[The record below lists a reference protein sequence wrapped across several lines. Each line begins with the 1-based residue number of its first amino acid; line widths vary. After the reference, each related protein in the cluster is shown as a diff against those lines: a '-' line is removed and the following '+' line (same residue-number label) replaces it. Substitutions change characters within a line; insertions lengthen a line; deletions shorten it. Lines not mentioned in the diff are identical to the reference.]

1 MFVKEIFYFDYRV
14 MRRETLVPDV
24 QFVYKGLPTVSR
36 QLICPIVYNLDRLNP
51 TQHASHDICYLYY
64 IVLSLVF
71 EIHFL
76 CFLLCCPVHTTWL
89 KNLPTWTL
97 INL

>member
-76 CFLLCCPVHTTWL
+76 CFLLFV
-89 KNLPTWTL
+89 NG
-97 INL
+97 